1 MAGKETMGRSRRK
14 YVRQPP
20 AVPFL
25 WEEKP
30 GIAKRDWRQAISSVS
45 PIQMP
50 PVKLIASIP
59 FNWEEKPGTPLN
71 SLSHPPL
78 ESEQQ
83 ILPEN
88 LMTFPSPPES
98 EPSNLPENLITFP
111 SPQVL
116 PENIMTFPSPPESGP
131 LPILPENLTTF
142 PSPTAYPQGYDVVE
156 NGKEEVS
163 DNGQDDQ
170 KALFELDLEAFDFET
185 DGSFSSSPSLLANC
199 LVPSVAISSA
209 VPVEKSSLSDDISDE
224 PNIPSTPDSET
235 DSSTSS
241 YTNGFSSLVGASFLE
256 CLFPLLPPKAGFLER
271 VGCSEMGPLTQPVMK
286 SKEFDDE
293 SNSSVVIR
301 RPTTL
306 GELIMISRRRSYQMK
321 AAQIRKQNLSMEF
334 ARRASGCCIF
344 GTSIKMIEGLQRKK
358 CQLML

>member
-14 YVRQPP
+14 YFRQPP

-59 FNWEEKPGTPLN
+59 FNLEEKPGTPLN

-78 ESEQQ
+78 ESEQK

-98 EPSNLPENLITFP
+98 EPSNLITFP

-131 LPILPENLTTF
+131 LPIRPENLTTF
-142 PSPTAYPQGYDVVE
+142 PSPTAYPQGYDVVD

-209 VPVEKSSLSDDISDE
+209 VPVEKSSLSDDTSDE

-256 CLFPLLPPKAGFLER
+256 CLFPLLPPKLVSLKG
-271 VGCSEMGPLTQPVMK
+271 
-286 SKEFDDE
+286 
-293 SNSSVVIR
+293 SVVIR
-301 RPTTL
+301 SPTTL